1 MFPAYIHGK
10 TQSMF
15 QLNIFDQ
22 KYEIITVKPGRTPV
36 KSTFLNGRTDSVI
49 FPKENA
55 KGTAVKK
62 Y

>member
-1 MFPAYIHGK
+1 
-10 TQSMF
+10 MF

-62 Y
+62 YQMLYLM